1 MKKYLPFALALAALV
16 TAGATPV
23 LAQASHHRAVQYS
36 PASPLNPQSP
46 QLGGPGGP
54 EFGISS
60 ER

>member
-1 MKKYLPFALALAALV
+1 MKKYLPFALALAALA

-23 LAQASHHRAVQYS
+23 LAQAAHHRAVQYS
-36 PASPLNPQSP
+36 PASPLSP